1 MRAVL
6 ATDATQRSVEL
17 GEVPEPEPEPD
28 EALVEVAAFS
38 PNRGETF
45 LLEQPRVGWRPG
57 KDIAGTV
64 IRPASDGTGP
74 QAGQRAVGHP
84 DQGGWAERVPVPTDR
99 LAVLPDNIDPIVAAA
114 LPLAGLTALRLLRV
128 IGSIASRRVLLTGA
142 SGGVGHYFVELSAAQ
157 GGLVTAV
164 TATAERGERLLA
176 LGAAD
181 TVTKVD
187 DSVGPF
193 DVGIDSVGG
202 DSTPAVWHK
211 LTQYGTLIWCGQ
223 AGRTPPQLDFFDWA
237 GATSGTIRRF
247 HYLESDASVAT
258 DLETLVRLVASGRL
272 HPEIGT
278 IEPWQRVADVV
289 EAMTARRIRG
299 NAVLTIAP

>member
-6 ATDATQRSVEL
+6 ATAGSPGLVEL
-17 GEVPEPEPEPD
+17 GEVPEPMPKPD

-38 PNRGETF
+38 PNHGETF
-45 LLEQPRVGWRPG
+45 LLEQPRRGWRPG
-57 KDIAGTV
+57 KDIAGTG

-74 QAGQRAVGHP
+74 QRGQRVVGHA
-84 DQGGWAERVPVPTDR
+84 DQDGWAERVPVPTDR
-99 LAVLPDNIDPIVAAA
+99 LAVLPDTIELTVAAA
-114 LPLAGLTALRLLRV
+114 LPLAGLTALRQLRL
-128 IGSIASRRVLLTGA
+128 IGSIASRRMLLTGA
-142 SGGVGHYFVELSAAQ
+142 SGGVGHYFVEPAAAQ
-157 GGLVTAV
+157 GALVTAV
-164 TATAERGERLLA
+164 TATTERGERLVA

-181 TVTKVD
+181 IVTKVD

-211 LTQYGTLIWCGQ
+211 LDQHGTLIWCGQ
-223 AGRTPPQLDFFDWA
+223 ASRTPPQLDFFDWE

-247 HYLESDASVAT
+247 HYLESDTSVAT
-258 DLETLVRLVASGRL
+258 DLETLVRLVATERL

-278 IEPWQRVADVV
+278 IEPWQRIAGVIQ
-289 EAMTARRIRG
+289 AMTARRIRG
-299 NAVLTIAP
+299 NAVLTVAP

>member
-6 ATDATQRSVEL
+6 ATGAISGLVEL
-17 GEVPEPEPEPD
+17 GEAPEPEPKPH
-28 EALVEVAAFS
+28 EALVEVSAFS

-45 LLEQPRVGWRPG
+45 LLERPRRGWRPG

-74 QAGQRAVGHP
+74 QAGKRVVGHP
-84 DQGGWAERVPVPTDR
+84 EQAGWAERVPVPTDR
-99 LAVLPDNIDPIVAAA
+99 LAVLPDDIDLTVAAA

-128 IGSIASRRVLLTGA
+128 VGSVASRRVLMTGA
-142 SGGVGHYFVELSAAQ
+142 SGGVGHYFVELAAAQ
-157 GGLVTAV
+157 GGSVTGV

-181 TVTKVD
+181 IVTKVD

-211 LTQYGTLIWCGQ
+211 LVQHGVLVWCGQ
-223 AGRTPPQLDFFDWA
+223 ASRTPPQLDFFDWE

-247 HYLESDASVAT
+247 HYLESDTSVAT
-258 DLETLVRLVASGRL
+258 DLETLVRLVATERL

-278 IEPWQRVADVV
+278 IEPWQRTADVI
-289 EAMTARRIRG
+289 EALTARRIRG